1 MKKFSNIFG
10 QILQI
15 FSRNEFYRAVKET
28 EAEKGAKKFTCRQQ
42 FVGMLFCC
50 SLPTLS
56 PASPPS
62 R

>member
-1 MKKFSNIFG
+1 MNKFSNIFG
-10 QILQI
+10 QIIQI
-15 FSRNEFYRAVKET
+15 LSRNALYRAVKET
-28 EAEKGAKKFTCRQQ
+28 EAEKGAKGFTCWQK
-42 FVGMLFCC
+42 FVRMLFCY